1 MDDLWPDRASEIFGD
16 HAPAPEPPR
25 LRIASPEGATETA
38 EEGARRPVFLSTM
51 PAQRRERHLALM
63 VVALST
69 VGFVAALP
77 FAQVQLPKIPAFI
90 PSYESALVVIDLIT
104 AVLLFGQ
111 FNQLRSRALL
121 ALASGYLFDALI
133 IIPHALSFPGAFS
146 ETGLLGAGPQT
157 TAWLYAFWHGGFA
170 LFVLA
175 YALLAG
181 VDDKAAP
188 LHVKPATAVLC
199 AIGGVIAS
207 VAMLALA
214 ATAGHDYLPVVIRG
228 GDFRFLVTKGVTPT
242 VMALSFLALLVLWRR
257 RRPVVLDQW
266 IMMVLCAWLFDVALS
281 AAVDL
286 TRYDLG
292 WYAGRSYGLLAA
304 SFVLVVLLVE
314 TNGLHRW
321 LAAANFTLADQAR
334 DLADRVRARTAELA
348 RSNETLRREVAE
360 RKQAE
365 AHLAQAQKME
375 AIGNLSGGMAHDFN
389 NLLGVIIGNLDMVCD
404 LTKGNAEIDE
414 LAGDALD
421 AALRG
426 AELTRRLLAF
436 ARRQPLSPARIDVNT
451 LVDGITKLL
460 ARTLGEAVVVSVKLS
475 PDLWPVV
482 ADQAQLEA
490 ALTNLATNARDAM
503 PKGGDLTIVTGNRQL
518 DRDYASQ
525 HPEVVPGDHVMIAV
539 GDTGTGM
546 PPDVAARIFEPF
558 FTTKAVGEGTGL
570 GLSMVF
576 GFMKQSGGHI
586 NVYSEPGIGTT
597 FRLYL
602 PRAAEGSVADTHSV
616 VDQEPRGRGEIVL
629 VVEDNARLRRVVTR
643 QLTELGYSIR
653 EADNA
658 AAALASL
665 EQGQVDLLFSDIV
678 MPGELNGI
686 ELTRAVRSRWPHIRV
701 VLTSG
706 FAANIN
712 GPADDGVRLLIK
724 PYRKAELARALH
736 DSLRG

>member
-1 MDDLWPDRASEIFGD
+1 MDDLSPARASESLAD
-16 HAPAPEPPR
+16 RAPEAPAV
-25 LRIASPEGATETA
+25 LEGESNDRTNNE
-38 EEGARRPVFLSTM
+38 RQVFLSTL
-51 PAQRRERHLALM
+51 PAGPRERRLTLLLA
-63 VVALST
+63 ALSSI
-69 VGFVAALP
+69 GFVAAIP
-77 FAQVQLPKIPAFI
+77 FAQTPLPKIPAFI
-90 PSYESALVVIDLIT
+90 PGYESALVLIDLIT

-111 FNQLRSRALL
+111 FTQFRSRALL

-133 IIPHALSFPGAFS
+133 IVPHALSFPGAFS

-157 TAWLYAFWHGGFA
+157 TAWLYVFWHGGFA
-170 LFVLA
+170 LFALA
-175 YALLAG
+175 YALLG
-181 VDDKAAP
+181 GGGDEAAP
-188 LHVKPATAVLC
+188 LQVKPGLAIAR
-199 AIGGVIAS
+199 AIGGVIAV
-207 VAMLALA
+207 VAALTLA
-214 ATAGHDYLPVVIRG
+214 ATAGQDYLPVIIHG
-228 GDFRFLVTKGVTPT
+228 GDFRFLVTKGISPT
-242 VMALSFLALLVLWRR
+242 VMALSFLALVVLRR
-257 RRPVVLDQW
+257 RRRAVVLDQW

-281 AAVDL
+281 AAVDS

-321 LAAANFTLADQAR
+321 LAAANIALGDQAR

-348 RSNETLRREVAE
+348 HSNETLRSEVAE

-365 AHLAQAQKME
+365 AHLIQAQKME

-389 NLLGVIIGNLDMVCD
+389 NLLGVIIGNLDVMRD

-414 LAGDALD
+414 LVGDALD

-436 ARRQPLSPARIDVNT
+436 ARRQPLSPARIDVNA

-482 ADQAQLEA
+482 ADPAQLEA

-503 PKGGDLTIVTGNRQL
+503 TKGGSLAIVTANRQL
-518 DRDYASQ
+518 DRDYALQ
-525 HPEVVPGDHVMIAV
+525 HPEVVPGDHVMIEV
-539 GDTGTGM
+539 SDTGEGM
-546 PPDVAARIFEPF
+546 SPNVAARIFEPF
-558 FTTKAVGEGTGL
+558 FTTKPVGKGTGL

-586 NVYSEPGIGTT
+586 NVYSELGIGTT
-597 FRLYL
+597 FRLFL
-602 PRAAEGSVADTHSV
+602 PRALEGSPDDRPSEIEEV
-616 VDQEPRGRGEIVL
+616 PRGHGEAVL
-629 VVEDNARLRRVVTR
+629 VVEDDERLRRVVTR
-643 QLTELGYSIR
+643 QLNELGYGVL

-658 AAALASL
+658 TAALVSL
-665 EQGQVDLLFSDIV
+665 EQGHIDLLFSDIV
-678 MPGELNGI
+678 MPGELNG
-686 ELTRAVRSRWPHIRV
+686 LDLAHVVLSRSPHIRV

-712 GPADDGVRLLIK
+712 DNAEHGVRLLIK

-736 DSLRG
+736 DSLQC